1 MLSAPHLHGRCT
13 LQARRAAAPQLQGRL
28 QAPCSR
34 CRFVVSSMLSC
45 AAGVKRA
52 NARLDPRLL
61 SSDPSVSGNISETCL
76 LFQSIGR
83 NLDRLLFSHASWL
96 PAAAAAA
103 AWPRPSPAGAAA
115 TAATAAAAR
124 WPASGSGRCRRP
136 RRRVDVDALE
146 GGSMSTPSKDPLFR
160 PGYLHTLPPRCAES
174 RVCPDLVPEGRGD
187 ARRRRHARI
196 APDVPSFH
204 PGPLQSI
211 SIGSGANP

>member
-83 NLDRLLFSHASWL
+83 NLDRLLFSHASCCGGCCCM
-96 PAAAAAA
+96 AAAIACWCCCDCCDCCCCQMACI
-103 AWPRPSPAGAAA
+103 WLGSMSTPSKE
-115 TAATAAAAR
+115 
-124 WPASGSGRCRRP
+124 GRCRRP

-146 GGSMSTPSKDPLFR
+146 GSPVSTGVPAYPTPQMRGIQS
-160 PGYLHTLPPRCAES
+160 LP
-174 RVCPDLVPEGRGD
+174 
-187 ARRRRHARI
+187 
-196 APDVPSFH
+196 
-204 PGPLQSI
+204 
-211 SIGSGANP
+211 